1 MHCYVLLNSWS
12 SIQIN
17 LNHVFP
23 CDDIWQLAISDKKK
37 KTTNNCNLSFKA
49 CLLLHTTYK
58 NSPVNNS
65 IIV

>member
-17 LNHVFP
+17 LKHVFP

-37 KTTNNCNLSFKA
+37 KKTTNNCNLVSNCYIQSIKTVQ
-49 CLLLHTTYK
+49 L
-58 NSPVNNS
+58 

>member
-17 LNHVFP
+17 LKHVFP

-37 KTTNNCNLSFKA
+37 KTTNNCNLVSKHVY
-49 CLLLHTTYK
+49 CYIQSIKTVQL
-58 NSPVNNS
+58 
-65 IIV
+65 IIVL